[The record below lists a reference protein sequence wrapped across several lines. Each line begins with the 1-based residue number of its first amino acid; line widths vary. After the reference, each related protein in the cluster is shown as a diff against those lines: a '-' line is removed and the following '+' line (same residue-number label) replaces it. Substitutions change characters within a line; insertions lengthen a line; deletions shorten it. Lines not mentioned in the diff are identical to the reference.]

1 MKTTYE
7 GKRYSSDRCEE
18 IAHRDHYNNGNY
30 AGTTTLLR
38 ASNGKYLLLTESN
51 GQDCWVTDQ
60 FFVCDDPTEQ
70 LETMEMTDEQEKR
83 AVELGL
89 IEEV

>member
-38 ASNGKYLLLTESN
+38 ASNGKYLLLAESN
-51 GQDCWVTDQ
+51 GQDCWFTNQ
-60 FFVCDDPTEQ
+60 FFICDDPAEQ

-83 AVELGL
+83 AIELGL